1 MGRYA
6 VTNQHSE
13 LLTALYSVYPEA
25 AILMQPDTAH
35 MVVEG
40 HRLMSRQTIPGV
52 DIQTE
57 ATKEAITIHI
67 HVDEGVQLEHPI
79 HSCVGV
85 MAAHG
90 SQHIRL
96 HVELEPGSSAHLLA
110 HCMFPNAEMVKHV
123 MEARIEVG
131 EGAELRHTE
140 GHFHGPYGGI
150 EVRPEAYVNVHPRAR
165 YFSDFSLTTGRVG
178 LLNIDYQVE
187 VGDDAVAEIA
197 ARVYGHATDEI
208 SIRDEMSLGG
218 RNARG
223 LIKTRLAVEDDA
235 TSEVIGIT
243 HGKAEGARGHMDC
256 TELVRDRATARAEP
270 VVYVRHP
277 LAKVTHEAAIGSVD
291 QKQLETLMAHGL
303 TPDEAVDV
311 IIMGLLR

>member
-1 MGRYA
+1 M
-6 VTNQHSE
+6 
-13 LLTALYSVYPEA
+13 
-25 AILMQPDTAH
+25 IMMQPDTAH
-35 MVVEG
+35 MVVDG

-52 DIQTE
+52 DIKSEETGE
-57 ATKEAITIHI
+57 FITIQI
-67 HVDEGVQLEHPI
+67 RVAEGVQLEHPI
-79 HSCVGV
+79 HSCVGL
-85 MAAHG
+85 MTAHG
-90 SQHIRL
+90 AQHIRL
-96 HVELEPGSSAHLLA
+96 HVELEPGSSAHILA

-131 EGAELRHTE
+131 EGAELRHSE

-150 EVRPEAYVNVHPRAR
+150 EVRSMAYVNVHPGAR
-165 YFSDFSLTTGRVG
+165 YFSDFSLITSRVG
-178 LLNIDYQVE
+178 MLNIDYQVQ

-208 SIRDEMSLGG
+208 SIRDEMTLVG

-223 LIKTRLAVEDDA
+223 LIKTRVAVEDDA
-235 TSEVIGIT
+235 TSEVVGIT

-270 VVYVRHP
+270 IVNVEHP

-291 QKQLETLMAHGL
+291 EKQLETLMAHGL

>member
-1 MGRYA
+1 
-6 VTNQHSE
+6 
-13 LLTALYSVYPEA
+13 
-25 AILMQPDTAH
+25 

-57 ATKEAITIHI
+57 ETAEAITIRI
-67 HVDEGVQLEHPI
+67 RIAEGVRVERPI
-79 HSCVGV
+79 HSCIGV
-85 MAAHG
+85 TAPHG

-96 HVELEPGSSAHLLA
+96 HMKLEPGSSAQLLA
-110 HCMFPNAEMVKHV
+110 HCLFPNAERVKHL
-123 MEARIEVG
+123 MEAQVEVG

-140 GHFHGPYGGI
+140 GHFHRPYGGI
-150 EVRPEAYVNVHPRAR
+150 EVRPQACVNVHPGGR
-165 YFSDFSLTTGRVG
+165 YFSDFFLTAGRVG
-178 LLNIDYQVE
+178 LLNVDYQVQ

-208 SIRDEMSLGG
+208 RLRDEMTLSG

-223 LIKTRLAVEDDA
+223 LIKTRVAVEDDA
-235 TSEVIGIT
+235 TSEVIGVT
-243 HGKAEGARGHMDC
+243 HGNAEGARGHMDC
-256 TELVRDRATARAEP
+256 TELVKDHAVARAEP
-270 VVYVRHP
+270 IVNVEHP

>member
-1 MGRYA
+1 
-6 VTNQHSE
+6 VTEQ
-13 LLTALYSVYPEA
+13 LPDILTALYNVYPEA
-25 AILMQPDTAH
+25 AVLMNPDTAH

-40 HRLMSRQTIPGV
+40 QRMVSRQTIPGV
-52 DIQTE
+52 DIQAEESEE
-57 ATKEAITIHI
+57 AVTIHI
-67 HVDEGVQLEHPI
+67 RVAEDVQVPNPI
-79 HSCVGV
+79 HSCVGL

-90 SQHIRL
+90 AQHIRL
-96 HVELEPGSSAHLLA
+96 YVELEPGSSAHLLA
-110 HCMFPNAEMVKHV
+110 HCMFPNAELVKHV
-123 MEARIEVG
+123 MEAYVEVG
-131 EGAELRHTE
+131 ERAELRHTE

-150 EVRPEAYVNVHPRAR
+150 EVRPQAYVNVHPSGR

-178 LLNIDYQVE
+178 LLNIDYQVQ

-208 SIRDEMSLGG
+208 SIRDEMILGG

-223 LIKTRLAVEDDA
+223 LIKTRVAVENDA

-256 TELVRDRATARAEP
+256 TELVRDRALARAEP
-270 VVYVRHP
+270 VVNVQHP

>member
-1 MGRYA
+1 MIKPR
-6 VTNQHSE
+6 SE
-13 LLTALYSVYPEA
+13 LLDTLYNLYPETA
-25 AILMQPDTAH
+25 VLMNPDTAH

-40 HRLMSRQTIPGV
+40 QRMVSWQGIPGV
-52 DIQTE
+52 EIDAEE
-57 ATKEAITIHI
+57 AEEAITIHI
-67 HVDEGVQLEHPI
+67 RVAEGVQVPNPI
-79 HSCVGV
+79 HSCVGL
-85 MAAHG
+85 MAPHG
-90 SQHIRL
+90 AQHINL
-96 HVELEPGSSAHLLA
+96 HIDLEPGSSAHILA

-123 MEARIEVG
+123 MEAHVEVG

-140 GHFHGPYGGI
+140 GHYHGPYGGI
-150 EVRPEAYVNVHPRAR
+150 EVRPQAYVNVRPGGR
-165 YFSDFSLTTGRVG
+165 YLSDFSLTTGRVG
-178 LLNIDYQVE
+178 LLNIDYRVE

-208 SIRDEMSLGG
+208 SIRDEMTLRG

-223 LIKTRLAVEDDA
+223 LIKTRVAVEDDA

-243 HGKAEGARGHMDC
+243 LGLAEGARGHMDC
-256 TELVRDRATARAEP
+256 TELVRDRAVARAEP
-270 VVYVRHP
+270 IVNVQHP

-291 QKQLETLMAHGL
+291 QKQMETLMAHGL